1 MTPNE
6 QRLRGLC
13 RRLLS
18 HNEQLQEDNDGLHSG
33 IRKLIRDNQELSDRL
48 RRLKQDHAVTD
59 AAAEAI
65 LGEAFRLLEV
75 EQL

>member
-6 QRLRGLC
+6 QRLLRLC
-13 RRLLS
+13 RRLLR
-18 HNEQLQEDNDGLHSG
+18 HNEQLQEDHDGLHSG
-33 IRKLIRDNQELSDRL
+33 IRKLIRENRELTDRL
-48 RRLKQDHAVTD
+48 RRLKQDHAVKD
-59 AAAEAI
+59 SAAEAI